1 MSIDGIRTRT
11 VRVESQDADH
21 YTTPYYIQNLRRYGA
36 VRFFTF
42 VYLNAPGLI
51 LQVLVRSR
59 AGMIVSHLAN
69 DFFHFCTRCN
79 PGKDKCLSRIPFRK
93 NQFNFFQ
100 TKIPSPFAAQQKVE
114 KSQVRI
120 PVYIIFFTFGSRI
133 HSNKYSKNSL
143 LNDSG
148 VVIYYIRLAPGYI
161 T

>member
-36 VRFFTF
+36 VRFFTY
-42 VYLNAPGLI
+42 VYQNAPGLI

-59 AGMIVSHLAN
+59 AGLIVSHLAN

-93 NQFNFFQ
+93 KSVQFF
-100 TKIPSPFAAQQKVE
+100 
-114 KSQVRI
+114 
-120 PVYIIFFTFGSRI
+120 
-133 HSNKYSKNSL
+133 SNKNSESFCSTTKGRKVAGSNPCLYYLFHFWVKN
-143 LNDSG
+143 
-148 VVIYYIRLAPGYI
+148 PQQ
-161 T
+161 